1 MRFPFYIARRY
12 LFAKKSH
19 NAINIITLVSV
30 IGVTV
35 GTMAL
40 VVVLSVFNGFEKLI
54 LSLFDAFNP
63 DFEITLREGKTFS
76 MVDFPEEELKNLP
89 GVVLFSEVLEE
100 SALITYRERQHLVTM
115 RGVTD
120 EFEQITGIDTLLIE
134 GEFKLKEGDTDF
146 FVIGQGVAYVL
157 NANIHDYLNPLNLYV
172 PRRGRTVGMH
182 PTDAFRATS
191 NYASGVFGI
200 QAEHDMEYVLVPLR
214 LARRLLDYDNEVT
227 SIAIKADPEVN
238 HARLQRRIEEIAGP
252 EFEVKNRLQQQEF
265 LYKVM
270 QSEKWAIFF
279 ILTFILIIAAFNV
292 IGSLTMLVIEKTRD
306 IRILYSMGA
315 AKKTIQKIFLTEG
328 ILISLGGALAGIF
341 LGGIVSWLQMEFG
354 LISIQAEGTFIIDAY
369 PVELQWPDLVL
380 VAFTVFC
387 IGMLASLLPVRNIS
401 VLLEESI

>member
-1 MRFPFYIARRY
+1 
-12 LFAKKSH
+12 
-19 NAINIITLVSV
+19 
-30 IGVTV
+30 
-35 GTMAL
+35 
-40 VVVLSVFNGFEKLI
+40 
-54 LSLFDAFNP
+54 
-63 DFEITLREGKTFS
+63 
-76 MVDFPEEELKNLP
+76 
-89 GVVLFSEVLEE
+89 
-100 SALITYRERQHLVTM
+100 
-115 RGVTD
+115 
-120 EFEQITGIDTLLIE
+120 
-134 GEFKLKEGDTDF
+134 
-146 FVIGQGVAYVL
+146 
-157 NANIHDYLNPLNLYV
+157 
-172 PRRGRTVGMH
+172 MH
-182 PTDAFRATS
+182 PSDAFRATS

-214 LARRLLDYDNEVT
+214 LARRMLDYDTEVT
-227 SIAIKADPEVN
+227 SVAIKADPEVS
-238 HARLQRRIEEIAGP
+238 HTRLQRQIEEIAGP
-252 EFEVKNRLQQQEF
+252 GFEVKNRLQQQEF

-270 QSEKWAIFF
+270 QTEKWAIFF

-315 AKKTIQKIFLTEG
+315 AKKTIHKIFLTEG
-328 ILISLGGALAGIF
+328 IMISLGGALAGII